1 MFTLVVQNNSTLL
14 HFVIDVYCFDSSF
27 EIGVVDSAKGRP
39 FLAEILYFQIVS
51 NLKGLLYSIIIC
63 AINVWLLSLL
73 RPTQAPGGD
82 AEETVESGATWQES
96 LQELSSSARDRHSS
110 DLKVVKS
117 PKPHRSVR
125 DHAGQYADGKSYLG
139 PPLIPLDA
147 TQQNGHVAKEAKS
160 KKPEKKTA
168 PLAQTYAG
176 PLDCVDDLAAR
187 QDGRRASDVC
197 GSDSAD
203 SGSRDS
209 AVSMDQLSTTCLGAE
224 VTVKPRPQLEA
235 SRTYHIFPTETVVKE
250 AGLPGAPPVRL
261 WSPGKSSTMV
271 VGRLSGEGAGTL
283 RPPGRE
289 VSGGGTSHLF
299 DPGLGSPFRTSPR
312 LTRPRTEEGRVRST
326 VEFITKDFVAGARQ
340 TVNLCP
346 DWNRGVGAISNISSG
361 GGGASTGLKANT
373 IQPDLPPT
381 FQLRGVSTQPRL
393 AAGGGAGAVTRRKRG
408 FSKTPTGRVKKES
421 GPGFQLETIDRKSW
435 SASTTDTTTSSGK
448 GTNQSS
454 QAKGISQVGLDM
466 AANGSISKRQGGI
479 TPPSLGPVPYFKFWN
494 SSIPPKSRE
503 GRLRAGRRD
512 RGMRLGLGLEGSELS
527 LTQLAQLVLADEAGR
542 QERGLVDAAQRVLEE
557 QQRLELHT
565 SQSQQLQQEEE
576 DVAQRGSG
584 QGGMATGVFLNID
597 NSHTNFGVTNAV
609 LYIHSGLSW
618 HCIAL
623 LCTDSRIVNL

>member
-209 AVSMDQLSTTCLGAE
+209 AVSMGPALHDLS
-224 VTVKPRPQLEA
+224 R
-235 SRTYHIFPTETVVKE
+235 
-250 AGLPGAPPVRL
+250 
-261 WSPGKSSTMV
+261 
-271 VGRLSGEGAGTL
+271 
-283 RPPGRE
+283 
-289 VSGGGTSHLF
+289 GGGH
-299 DPGLGSPFRTSPR
+299 GEATSP
-312 LTRPRTEEGRVRST
+312 
-326 VEFITKDFVAGARQ
+326 A
-340 TVNLCP
+340 
-346 DWNRGVGAISNISSG
+346 
-361 GGGASTGLKANT
+361 
-373 IQPDLPPT
+373 
-381 FQLRGVSTQPRL
+381 
-393 AAGGGAGAVTRRKRG
+393 
-408 FSKTPTGRVKKES
+408 
-421 GPGFQLETIDRKSW
+421 
-435 SASTTDTTTSSGK
+435 
-448 GTNQSS
+448 
-454 QAKGISQVGLDM
+454 
-466 AANGSISKRQGGI
+466 
-479 TPPSLGPVPYFKFWN
+479 
-494 SSIPPKSRE
+494 
-503 GRLRAGRRD
+503 
-512 RGMRLGLGLEGSELS
+512 
-527 LTQLAQLVLADEAGR
+527 
-542 QERGLVDAAQRVLEE
+542 
-557 QQRLELHT
+557 
-565 SQSQQLQQEEE
+565 
-576 DVAQRGSG
+576 
-584 QGGMATGVFLNID
+584 
-597 NSHTNFGVTNAV
+597 
-609 LYIHSGLSW
+609 
-618 HCIAL
+618 
-623 LCTDSRIVNL
+623 